1 MSETPRP
8 DAGSD
13 DSNETPQPQIVVD
26 DPEDFAKT
34 RQLRAIFDARDDYI
48 AARREANEA
57 HDQKGGLSFKDM
69 NAHIFRHL
77 QDFAMAAEP
86 LLMSNDDGQ
95 ELWEDK
101 EYRIDAAVCD
111 AASLASVQDGLNLLQ
126 QTAEKVI
133 GGRVTH
139 QNLRVLADSFDI
151 KLPENERN
159 RVIKIIEQA
168 AEQQTSSTPQIRAQS
183 LDDISDIDVN
193 QLQNAMTQSQ
203 QSQTQTASAS
213 ASDVVRA
220 IQRVKKG
227 DDYSGYSYSSM
238 RMDHFEHKLRIQA
251 TDWGWQTTGIKSLV
265 SHVPKLAY
273 PNTSRNQFGKTAPPQ
288 SLSNDVF
295 RDIQLFLDDIGLG
308 ISFDET
314 QQTKIDDDLLNEVED
329 WRSTNT

>member
-57 HDQKGGLSFKDM
+57 HDQKGGLSLSRM

-95 ELWEDK
+95 ELWNDK
-101 EYRIDAAVCD
+101 TYSVEEVVCD

-126 QTAEKVI
+126 KTAEKVI
-133 GGRVTH
+133 DGRVTH
-139 QNLRVLADSFDI
+139 QNLGVLANQFGIELSQSDRETVIDI
-151 KLPENERN
+151 
-159 RVIKIIEQA
+159 VQQTGQQ
-168 AEQQTSSTPQIRAQS
+168 QQTSSTPQIRAQS
-183 LDDISDIDVN
+183 IDDISEIDVK
-193 QLQNAMTQSQ
+193 QLQAAVTQSQ
-203 QSQTQTASAS
+203 QQQTQIPSAS

-220 IQRVKKG
+220 IRRIKNGERFGGYNTSIHAKK
-227 DDYSGYSYSSM
+227 
-238 RMDHFEHKLRIQA
+238 FEFKLRIQA
-251 TDWGWQTTGIKSLV
+251 TDWGWQTTGINSLV
-265 SHVPKLAY
+265 SKVPKLRY
-273 PNTSRNQFGKTAPPQ
+273 PTSSGYEFKKTSPPQ

-314 QQTKIDDDLLNEVED
+314 QQTKIDDDLLDEVED

>member
-48 AARREANEA
+48 QARREANEA
-57 HDQKGGLSFKDM
+57 HDRNGGLSFKDM

-77 QDFAMAAEP
+77 QDFAMSAEP
-86 LLMSNDDGQ
+86 LLLGFDDGKQ
-95 ELWEDK
+95 LWEDK
-101 EYRIDAAVCD
+101 EYRIDAAVCER
-111 AASLASVQDGLNLLQ
+111 AALASVQDGLNLLHKM
-126 QTAEKVI
+126 AEKVI
-133 GGRVTH
+133 DGHVTH
-139 QNLRVLADSFDI
+139 QNLRFLADSFDI
-151 KLPENERN
+151 KLPQNERN
-159 RVIKIIEQA
+159 RVIEIIEQA
-168 AEQQTSSTPQIRAQS
+168 REQQTSSTPQIRAQS
-183 LDDISDIDVN
+183 LDDISNIDVN
-193 QLQNAMTQSQ
+193 RLQKAVTQSQ
-203 QSQTQTASAS
+203 EAQTQTAAAN

-227 DDYSGYSYSSM
+227 DDYSGYSYNSM
-238 RMDHFEHKLRIQA
+238 RMDQFEHTLRVQA

-273 PNTSRNQFGKTAPPQ
+273 PNTSRKEFGKTAPPQ

-314 QQTKIDDDLLNEVED
+314 QQTKIDDDLLDEVED
-329 WRSTNT
+329 WRSMNT